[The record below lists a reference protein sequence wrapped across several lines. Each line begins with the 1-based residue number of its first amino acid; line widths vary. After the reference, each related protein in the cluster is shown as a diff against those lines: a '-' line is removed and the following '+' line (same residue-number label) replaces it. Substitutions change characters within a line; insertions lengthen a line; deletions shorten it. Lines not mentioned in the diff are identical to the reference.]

1 MTPPLRDTVLMMP
14 TTLQKITQQLCG
26 RSAGSPNSNVLG
38 HSIDSRTLNPGD
50 VFWALPGRN
59 CDGHQFVT
67 AAFEKGAAAAV
78 VSQPVT
84 REAGPCIQVEDVA
97 AALAEASFE
106 HRNSLEALMIGL
118 TGSVGKTTTRQMLHA
133 VLSKAYTGT
142 ASRENFNNRLGVPL
156 SLLGIS
162 EADEYAVIEMGASAQ
177 GEIGALGELVQPEIA
192 MLTQIAPAH
201 LDGFGSIEGVISGK
215 SELFDNLPESGLAV
229 LPEHLYVMPA
239 IRRRIHSRVLTVG
252 QGPSADICLNNI
264 RLDSGQLKFECDG
277 DSFRMNAPGKHFAS
291 SAGLCVAIAR
301 ELGLTTAQIQTG
313 LESFSPVE
321 GRCCR
326 RMIGDWTVL
335 DDTYNASPISMS
347 AGLVSLLQTPVS
359 GPRIAILGDML
370 CLGEHAKYYHRK
382 LGQEV
387 ARSGIDYLLVYGEF
401 ADHVAAAA
409 TRGGMSASRIAAF
422 LELEQLQELLPLWLS
437 PGAGMLLKASRNMQL
452 ERLIP
457 VLKAEAGSATQPLRR
472 AG

>member
-156 SLLGIS
+156 SLLRIS
-162 EADEYAVIEMGASAQ
+162 
-177 GEIGALGELVQPEIA
+177 
-192 MLTQIAPAH
+192 
-201 LDGFGSIEGVISGK
+201 
-215 SELFDNLPESGLAV
+215 
-229 LPEHLYVMPA
+229 
-239 IRRRIHSRVLTVG
+239 
-252 QGPSADICLNNI
+252 
-264 RLDSGQLKFECDG
+264 
-277 DSFRMNAPGKHFAS
+277 
-291 SAGLCVAIAR
+291 
-301 ELGLTTAQIQTG
+301 
-313 LESFSPVE
+313 
-321 GRCCR
+321 
-326 RMIGDWTVL
+326 
-335 DDTYNASPISMS
+335 
-347 AGLVSLLQTPVS
+347 SLLLCIEV
-359 GPRIAILGDML
+359 IL
-370 CLGEHAKYYHRK
+370 
-382 LGQEV
+382 
-387 ARSGIDYLLVYGEF
+387 
-401 ADHVAAAA
+401 
-409 TRGGMSASRIAAF
+409 
-422 LELEQLQELLPLWLS
+422 
-437 PGAGMLLKASRNMQL
+437 
-452 ERLIP
+452 
-457 VLKAEAGSATQPLRR
+457 
-472 AG
+472 